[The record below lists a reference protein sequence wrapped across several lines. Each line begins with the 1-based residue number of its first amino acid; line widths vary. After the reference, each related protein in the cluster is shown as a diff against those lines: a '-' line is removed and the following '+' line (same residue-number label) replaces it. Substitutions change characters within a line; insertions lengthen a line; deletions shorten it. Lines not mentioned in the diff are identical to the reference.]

1 MVVYKLIYFPVRNMA
16 EPIRMLFHIKGQRFE
31 DVRVNMDDWPKMKK
45 GKGMRNSGIQIVLD
59 IPFGRLPCLEVNDKK
74 LVQSQAI
81 LRFLGKRFIISTEMA
96 GHDQWEEARVD
107 ELADLYLDFY
117 NGIKPYIFTAQLK
130 KSALLPNVEKFFP
143 LYSKFLKQ
151 NGGSGFLVGKKLTF
165 VDLQLADMLFTIRTM
180 APEVFDRH
188 LDLSSFIDR
197 IYGHYSLKKYI
208 AQRPA
213 TQI

>member
-1 MVVYKLIYFPVRNMA
+1 MVVYKLIYFPVRNLA
-16 EPIRMLFHIKGQRFE
+16 EPIRMLFHVKGQRFE
-31 DVRVNMDDWPKMKK
+31 DIRVNMDDWPKMKK
-45 GKGMRNSGIQIVLD
+45 D
-59 IPFGRLPCLEVNDKK
+59 IPFGHLPCLEVNDKK

-81 LRFLGKRFIISTEMA
+81 LRFLGKRFKMA

-107 ELADLYLDFY
+107 ELADLYLDFHS
-117 NGIKPYIFTAQLK
+117 GIRPYIYTVAGFEKGDDAQLK
-130 KSALLPNVEKFFP
+130 KSALLPTVEKFFP
-143 LYSKFLKQ
+143 LYSKLLKQ

-165 VDLQLADMLFTIRTM
+165 VDLQLADILFTIRTM

-197 IYGHYSLKKYI
+197 IYGHYFLKKYI